1 MTHVEEFI
9 HWSHKE
15 NREDR
20 YDFQEPSQSLKDLN
34 KSQNFPG
41 IRFLGLILVKVEAHI
56 IVIKTLRI
64 ILSNIIMTLD
74 DGDVVV
80 LRVRPNSKRRVL
92 DSDFASLQRICVSDF
107 EKSVCRLVLVFYD
120 LFERRSF
127 EFCYVEIF
135 VDVDKVHDHCLHQL
149 LSLFER
155 FTFLLGIYCH
165 LLARFQLETRI
176 F

>member
-34 KSQNFPG
+34 KSQNFPRK
-41 IRFLGLILVKVEAHI
+41 RFLSLILMKVEAHI

-64 ILSNIIMTLD
+64 VLGDVVVSLD

-80 LRVRPNSKRRVL
+80 LRVRPYSKRRVL
-92 DSDFASLQRICVSDF
+92 DFDSASLQRICVTDF
-107 EKSVCRLVLVFYD
+107 EKSVCRLVLVFYN

-127 EFCYVEIF
+127 EFCYVEVL
-135 VDVDKVHDHCLHQL
+135 VDVDKVHDHRLH
-149 LSLFER
+149 
-155 FTFLLGIYCH
+155 
-165 LLARFQLETRI
+165 
-176 F
+176 

>member
-1 MTHVEEFI
+1 MKI
-9 HWSHKE
+9 
-15 NREDR
+15 
-20 YDFQEPSQSLKDLN
+20 
-34 KSQNFPG
+34 
-41 IRFLGLILVKVEAHI
+41 EAHI
-56 IVIKTLRI
+56 IVIKTLWIVLGYI
-64 ILSNIIMTLD
+64 IVSLD

-107 EKSVCRLVLVFYD
+107 EKSVCRLVLVFYY

-127 EFCYVEIF
+127 EFCYVEIL
-135 VDVDKVHDHCLHQL
+135 VDVDKVHDHRLHQL

-155 FTFLLGIYCH
+155 LTFLLGIDCD